1 MLNRRSDILEQYFV
15 GLRVKFETVKEQ
27 NPDVPAERLEKI
39 QALFDNTKKT
49 WTNAYEIDQHLAH
62 ICDELTLDVELKGK
76 LIEYQRHFDTISYQ
90 HYMEEIDKIDKADS
104 STSSTQTK
112 RSILLRLIS
121 ELQWFYTKR
130 EVSREYSL
138 LTRMHTSIVFLF
150 SFIIFSLS
158 LVLCVTL
165 NCLDFTTKVLVI
177 ATCAG
182 LLGASFSMLT
192 RLRSQL
198 KESSINDLKLLHRM
212 GYIILRPSIGVG
224 AALIFFFLIQSGLL
238 DGSIFPKLPLA
249 GMGNEVYK
257 SYRDISLVIVWSFI
271 AGFSEQFVP
280 QALVPFNSKRMGWR
294 RLLPRISPA
303 L

>member
-1 MLNRRSDILEQYFV
+1 MPYYR
-15 GLRVKFETVKEQ
+15 
-27 NPDVPAERLEKI
+27 A
-39 QALFDNTKKT
+39 
-49 WTNAYEIDQHLAH
+49 
-62 ICDELTLDVELKGK
+62 GK
-76 LIEYQRHFDTISYQ
+76 LYFFMQRSVIEYQRHFDTVSYQ
-90 HYMEEIDKIDKADS
+90 HYREEIDKADS

-280 QALVPFNSKRMGWR
+280 HILNNTASKARAVKHAPS
-294 RLLPRISPA
+294 LPE
-303 L
+303 